1 MSEGTRELIRR
12 LQQSFNDT
20 FDRLLALEARDLDH
34 ACTHPCGH
42 GPAGSTSIWH
52 LLANDIDHDRM
63 HAAGILN
70 ARHDLRL
77 MQTQPER
84 LLAEWMAA
92 RGALAGALI
101 GLPDDALDLRL
112 KEGEWSFR
120 EMVEHVL
127 FWEDDSI
134 AAGLQDLRTGEP
146 WRADPAL
153 QFGGP
158 VPVPRAAASGSARTA
173 ESELRP

>member
-1 MSEGTRELIRR
+1 VSEGTRDLIRR
-12 LQQSFNDT
+12 LQASINET
-20 FDRLLALEARDLDH
+20 FDRLLMLGEGDLQH
-34 ACTHPCGH
+34 ACSHPCGR
-42 GPAGSTSIWH
+42 GPAGVTSVWH

-84 LLAEWMAA
+84 LLAEWIAA
-92 RGALAGALI
+92 RAALAGSLV

-112 KEGEWSFR
+112 EQGEWSFR

-127 FWEDDSI
+127 FWENDSI
-134 AAGLQDLRTGEP
+134 AAGLQDVRTGER
-146 WRADPAL
+146 WQADPGL
-153 QFGGP
+153 QYGGP
-158 VPVPRAAASGSARTA
+158 VPVPHPAPAG
-173 ESELRP
+173 